1 MDVLLEIV
9 LPLLGGLAV
18 IALIIAANG
27 YFVAQ
32 EFAYMAV
39 DRSGLKRRA
48 GDGDTTAQRTLKIT
62 ERTSFM
68 LSGAQLG
75 ITVTG
80 LLVGYVAQPLVGD
93 AIGELLEDVG
103 VPVALGATIGT
114 LGILVVATFVQ
125 MLFGELYPKN
135 LALATPYP
143 VASRLA
149 RSTSIYMSIMKYPIT
164 FFDASSNALL
174 RLLGTEPVHD
184 VAHSANAAD
193 LQRIVTLSE
202 EAGELPEELS
212 LVLDRMLDFPT
223 RRVDHALRP
232 RSVVDTVPASL
243 GLEELLAEMEGGHSR
258 YPVLDETGGVVG
270 VVHVIDALRARVE
283 DREVTAADLARTAT
297 VVPTLMTLPRALAE
311 MEASSDQMCIVLD
324 EWGGFSGIVTVEDLV
339 EEVVGELTDEHDPVE
354 DPHLEVDGEDH
365 AGAGGAES
373 APPSRWTV
381 RGDAPLDEV
390 EREIGY
396 KLPAGAAQTV
406 GGMAVAAYGALLAAG
421 EHVDVRLPDDP
432 AELAHDD
439 DPPTRTLRVE
449 VLEVERHVPSEVRLT
464 LVVPE
469 GVAEADLDPPLSPTS
484 VDPAT
489 RFAEAP
495 RQQPTTTTG
504 DRRQAQHDEQHD
516 EQHDK
521 EEDH

>member
-1 MDVLLEIV
+1 MDVITQIV

-39 DRSGLKRRA
+39 DRSSLKRKA
-48 GDGDTTAQRTLKIT
+48 GEGDDAAKRTLKIT

-93 AIGELLEDVG
+93 AIGEILEGAG
-103 VPVALGATIGT
+103 VAAAVGATIGT
-114 LGILVVATFVQ
+114 IGILVIATFTQ

-135 LALATPYP
+135 LAIATPYP
-143 VASRLA
+143 VAKRLS
-149 RSTSIYMSIMKYPIT
+149 RSTSIYMAVMKYPIT

-174 RLLGTEPVHD
+174 RLVGVEPVHD

-193 LQRIVTLSE
+193 LQRIVTLSH
-202 EAGELPEELS
+202 EAGELSEELS

-232 RSVVDTVPASL
+232 RSVVDTVAGSTPL
-243 GLEELLAEMEGGHSR
+243 DDLLEQMEGGHSR
-258 YPVLDETGGVVG
+258 YPVLDEQGGVVG
-270 VVHVIDALRARVE
+270 VIHVIDALRARTE
-283 DREVTAADLARTAT
+283 GREATAADLARPAT

-311 MEASSDQMCIVLD
+311 MEASSDQMCIVID

-339 EEVVGELTDEHDPVE
+339 EEVVGELTDEHDPAE
-354 DPHLEVDGEDH
+354 DPHL
-365 AGAGGAES
+365 
-373 APPSRWTV
+373 APDETADDATDTRPSRWTV
-381 RGDAPLDEV
+381 HGDAPIDEV

-396 KLPAGAAQTV
+396 PLPSGAAQTV

-439 DPPTRTLRVE
+439 DPPERTLRVE
-449 VLEVERHVPSEVRLT
+449 VLEVERHVPSQLRLT
-464 LVVPE
+464 LIAPE
-469 GVAEADLDPPLSPTS
+469 GVSPEDLDPPLRPTTVAPGS
-484 VDPAT
+484 
-489 RFAEAP
+489 RFAEEP
-495 RQQPTTTTG
+495 RERPTTTT
-504 DRRQAQHDEQHD
+504 DDSTDKAARNQQADTTEAD
-516 EQHDK
+516 S
-521 EEDH
+521 